1 MFDLTDPSRDQRPY
15 YYDSYAMEA
24 ATSQHTCHYRNG
36 FDISVG
42 HTPKV
47 TFHGLQ
53 RAAPNARRHFLT
65 FRGTLYFNFHGYE
78 ERASIVKLHDPDQGV
93 VVAEK
98 CCGHCFKIWPEELM
112 DVKEDY
118 LQFCAEEM
126 MPRYESFDFQDLMN
140 TTFGLVPGGASPGT
154 HRLAEA
160 STRCR
165 AFSTL
170 AMSSPK
176 ASYPH
181 LLSLSLVSLEVNDI
195 DGRNDFHAVTKHKP
209 STLASLFS

>member
-1 MFDLTDPSRDQRPY
+1 MKL
-15 YYDSYAMEA
+15 
-24 ATSQHTCHYRNG
+24 ATGCRANTTIPKNVRHADTVAKGGRHAEIVHKRFACVLASPQWR
-36 FDISVG
+36 
-42 HTPKV
+42 TP
-47 TFHGLQ
+47 
-53 RAAPNARRHFLT
+53 HFQ
-65 FRGTLYFNFHGYE
+65 GTLYFNFHGYE

-126 MPRYESFDFQDLMN
+126 NPRYESFDFQDLMN

-176 ASYPH
+176 ANYPH
-181 LLSLSLVSLEVNDI
+181 LLSLSLVSLEVMTLTVAMT
-195 DGRNDFHAVTKHKP
+195 FMP
-209 STLASLFS
+209 SPKTNRPHLLSLFS